1 MEIVVQLRSELA
13 QLIHRADASLRMAA
27 AGSADLEHLATTLAE
42 FQADLIPQ
50 HPGADEAQL
59 QSWFLVSCG
68 ARDAAACANLVSTL
82 QLDAAV
88 RSAYLKADAEPAA
101 PM

>member
-13 QLIHRADASLRMAA
+13 QLINRADASLRTAA
-27 AGSADLEHLATTLAE
+27 AGHADLGALAATLAE
-42 FQADLIPQ
+42 FQADLVPQ
-50 HPGADEAQL
+50 HPGADAPQL
-59 QSWFLVSCG
+59 QSWFIVRC
-68 ARDAAACANLVSTL
+68 ARDAAECADLVSSL
-82 QLDAAV
+82 QHDAAV